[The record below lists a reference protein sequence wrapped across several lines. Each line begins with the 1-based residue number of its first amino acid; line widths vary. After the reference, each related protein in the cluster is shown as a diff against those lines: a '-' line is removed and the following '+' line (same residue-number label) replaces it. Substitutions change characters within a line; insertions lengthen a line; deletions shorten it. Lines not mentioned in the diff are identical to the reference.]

1 MKARSAKK
9 ARPTSPG
16 QVLVLFVLFLLVL
29 LGVSAL
35 AIDYASWLLT
45 DRTLQNYADH
55 AALAGASQF
64 EDRTTATTCAANKC
78 VDARIQAWTSLND
91 ELDLGLTPVEI
102 VGLGGADSPAGG
114 VTSFGAASWSDRIW
128 VTTPPPAYAAYVDA
142 GGQYV
147 QNNGVVFVRVDRDV
161 RSFLGGAIGITPG
174 PRTGWA
180 TAGALP
186 TDFALQIFCR
196 NNISPQN
203 GVCENSA
210 GLTIDGQGGVTL
222 VKGDVGSNESLTVTS
237 NVGGGVIVQDGNV
250 FLVNRDCAQSTWRCP
265 NGPPSLGG
273 ISDGIYGKNRF
284 KIAPLPVPRYESPL
298 DYASFTPLSACPTSG
313 QWASNGVPCVP
324 YQSQYGS
331 VPAGSPGDWACGDG
345 ITDCGTPVA
354 PSGGNPLRCDGG
366 ALDPATRFMR
376 PNADDTISPNGSWEG
391 SDVDSPGDRYQN
403 LDESSVDPAGTL
415 PPGPNPDSATLA
427 GPPSTWVSS
436 DDNRTAL
443 YRVALSPP
451 VGSPTGSNLTVRYTI
466 FRTIDH
472 ALDTLPGAPVPV
484 TVRLREKVGS
494 SYVTKGG
501 NQLHDATETITVY
514 QYDVPIGSMSGS
526 TWYNNL
532 YLEFEVTAGV
542 VGRGAGVSWAEAE
555 IPGLTDPPP
564 PTIKPGYWRSITI
577 PNNGCAVLDPAPAE
591 GLLQHQL
598 PGIFR
603 FGGTGTG
610 ANAPRIVLGQNSFLI
625 GDAVSLVLDPR
636 SGNTGFPNNG
646 IDVATGGALVINTAT
661 ASSNP
666 SFPLSP
672 LPYDAVNAGWQVDS
686 SDRTNPRNGEHTWP
700 VCTSG
705 GNDCVPR
712 ACYMNTDPTV
722 CGGGTVTI
730 LDFGRGT
737 SFYLTPNW
745 SNPDIQRRFYMS
757 GSGQSDAPGIA
768 FQGVLYAPYDDVKI
782 TGRNNFNTVGQVLAW
797 TAKFNGGSASL
808 FLDYPYDYT
817 PAAPYLLEPTIDT

>member
-1 MKARSAKK
+1 MNARSTTKPRP
-9 ARPTSPG
+9 RPTSPG

-45 DRTLQNYADH
+45 DRTLQNVSDH

-64 EDRTTATTCAANKC
+64 EDRTTATNCAGNKC

-91 ELDLGLTPVEI
+91 ELDLGLTPAEI
-102 VGLGGADSPAGG
+102 VSLGSADSPAAG
-114 VTSFGAASWSDRIW
+114 VTSFGAAAWSDRIW
-128 VTTPPPAYAAYVDA
+128 VATPPPAYAAYVDA
-142 GGQYV
+142 GGRYV
-147 QNNGVVFVRVDRDV
+147 QNHGVVFVRVDRDV

-186 TDFALQIFCR
+186 TDFALEIFCR

-210 GLTIDGQGGVTL
+210 GLTIDGQGGVRL
-222 VKGDVGSNESLTVTS
+222 VKGDVGSNESLTVTA
-237 NVGGGVIVQDGNV
+237 NVGAGVIVQDGNV
-250 FLVNRDCAQSTWRCP
+250 FLVNRNCGPSTWRCP

-273 ISDGIYGKNRF
+273 ISDGTNGKSAF
-284 KIAPLPVPRYESPL
+284 YIAPLPVPRYESPL
-298 DYASFTPLSACPTSG
+298 DYASFSPLSACPTTG
-313 QWASNGVPCVP
+313 QWAANRVPCVP
-324 YQSQYGS
+324 YQSQYGT
-331 VPAGSPGDWACGDG
+331 VPAGSPGDWVCGNG

-354 PSGGNPLRCDGG
+354 PSGGNPARCGGG
-366 ALDPATRFMR
+366 AFDPSTRFMR
-376 PNADDTISPNGSWEG
+376 PNTDDSNQGGRWDGSLFTTNIYRNIN
-391 SDVDSPGDRYQN
+391 DT
-403 LDESSVDPAGTL
+403 SVDPSGTL
-415 PPGPNPDSATLA
+415 PVPIPGDAPLTG
-427 GPPSTWVSS
+427 GPATWVSS

-443 YRVALSPP
+443 YRVGLTPP
-451 VGSPTGSNLTVRYTI
+451 VGTPTGSNLTVRYTI

-472 ALDTLPGAPVPV
+472 ALDTLPGTPVPV
-484 TVRLREKVGS
+484 TVRLKEKVGN
-494 SYVTKGG
+494 SYVTRGG
-501 NQLHDATETITVY
+501 DQLHVATETITVY
-514 QYDVPIGSMSGS
+514 QYGVPIGSMSGS

-532 YLEFEVTAGV
+532 YLEFEVTAAV
-542 VGRGAGVSWAEAE
+542 NARGAGVSWAEAE

-564 PTIKPGYWRSITI
+564 PTIRPGYWKSITI
-577 PNNGCAVLDPAPAE
+577 PANGCALLDPSPAE
-591 GLLQHQL
+591 GLQRYQL

-603 FGGTGTG
+603 LGGTGTG
-610 ANAPRIVLGQNSFLI
+610 ANAPRIVLGQNAYLV
-625 GDAVSLVLDPR
+625 GDGVTLVFDPR
-636 SGNTGFPNNG
+636 SGSTGFPDNG
-646 IDVATGGALVINTAT
+646 IAVATGGALVINTAT

-672 LPYDAVNAGWQVDS
+672 LPYVARNAGWQVDS
-686 SDRTNPRNGEHTWP
+686 SDTTNPRNGENTWP
-700 VCTSG
+700 VCTAG

-722 CGGGTVTI
+722 CGGGTVAI

-745 SNPDIQRRFYMS
+745 TNPGIQRRFYMS

-808 FLDYPYDYT
+808 FLDYPYDYA
-817 PAAPYLLEPTIDT
+817 PAAPYLLEPTIGS